1 MKKVLFVCTGNT
13 CRSPMAES
21 ILKHLLNKNGIK
33 DIEAA
38 SCGIA
43 ANVGQPMS
51 DNAVKAL
58 INIGVQ
64 PHEHSARRFIGS
76 FIDEYDLILTMTK
89 FQKQYIGEFGNV
101 YSLAE
106 YTSSEDIPDPYG
118 EPLEKYQDTAESLYK
133 ACEILLQKI
142 IK

>member
-1 MKKVLFVCTGNT
+1 MRKVLFVCTGNT

-21 ILKHLLNKNGIK
+21 ILKHLLNKNGISG
-33 DIEAA
+33 IEVA

-64 PHEHSARRFIGS
+64 PHEHSARQLCDSFIG
-76 FIDEYDLILTMTK
+76 EYDLILTMTK
-89 FQKQYIGEFGNV
+89 YHKQYIGESANV
-101 YSLAE
+101 YTLAE
-106 YTSSEDIPDPYG
+106 YTAGEDIPDPYG
-118 EPLEKYQDTAESLYK
+118 EPLKKYQDTAKSIYK
-133 ACEILLQKI
+133 ACEILLGKI